1 MRSIQVLGKRVTGW
15 QVLPVDAPDFESAAL
30 PRNSFSSAWARTLF
44 FFLPYA
50 SALIPHGTA
59 SALRSSLSIE
69 FDEVEAEFPGLSS
82 KTNLLAMLTAT
93 LERFED
99 RCIEFLTC
107 GHHVIND
114 PCQFVGR
121 GG

>member
-1 MRSIQVLGKRVTGW
+1 VKRKR
-15 QVLPVDAPDFESAAL
+15 AL
-30 PRNSFSSAWARTLF
+30 PRNSFSSAWARAVF

-93 LERFED
+93 LLEIRRPLHRIPD
-99 RCIEFLTC
+99 A
-107 GHHVIND
+107 
-114 PCQFVGR
+114 
-121 GG
+121 